1 MSGGLRVVLRWF
13 EWWFEGWLGGG
24 LRVVLGLFE
33 WWFEGGFKVVRVVV
47 WVVVLGFWLMV
58 WGWFGW
64 WFAGGLR
71 VVWW

>member
-1 MSGGLRVVLRWF
+1 MGGGLKVVLRW
-13 EWWFEGWLGGG
+13 
-24 LRVVLGLFE
+24 FE